1 MDSFYDVFPI
11 QSMAKS
17 VKSDIN
23 KGSFQSFQELSKD
36 FERIHNGFKSIM
48 KEYSYFYVPTYM
60 N

>member
-36 FERIHNGFKSIM
+36 FERIHNGFKSIVR
-48 KEYSYFYVPTYM
+48 EHFYFHIPT
-60 N
+60 